1 MATYFHDITS
11 VFDVALRDFGIANTI
26 DVARE
31 NSNYKPSV
39 DKPYL
44 ASYVL
49 LADTEQADLFFTE
62 RRAGILQIDINY
74 ASARGSADINKM
86 ADLLNYTFR
95 ASAAFQ
101 KNDICAE
108 MQSVSLGP
116 LIVENGWAKRPLS
129 INFVA
134 YTQRL

>member
-11 VFDVALRDFGIANTI
+11 VFDVAIRDFGIANTI

-95 ASAAFQ
+95 ASTAFQ

-108 MQSVSLGP
+108 VQSVSLGP